1 MALKGYVKS
10 SNNGDKL
17 ATGDHLN
24 VPFYIQPLEL
34 FTGLKTKFDE
44 EGTEVVLRAHAYNLN
59 TDEVYANIVLFNG
72 ALVDGLG
79 RYVGDETVV
88 RFVDVQN
95 KAKTGTYR
103 AVAEGTTDDFAVAE
117 KKLETIQAA
126 IAARVAELDSNAAVA
141 DGPAQDSGQASAVK
155 AAFKRN

>member
-17 ATGDHLN
+17 ATGDNLN
-24 VPFYIQPLEL
+24 VPFFIQPLEL

-44 EGTEVVLRAHAYNLN
+44 NGENVVLRAHAYNLSTN
-59 TDEVYANIVLFNG
+59 EVYANIVLFND

-88 RFVDVQN
+88 RFIDVAN

-103 AVAEGTTDDFAVAE
+103 AVAEGSAEDFALAE
-117 KKLETIQAA
+117 KNYTEIHAA
-126 IAARVAELDSNAAVA
+126 IVARVAELDAEATVPSDA
-141 DGPAQDSGQASAVK
+141 PAQDAGQKAAVK
-155 AAFKRN
+155 GAFKR

>member
-17 ATGDHLN
+17 STGDNLN

-44 EGTEVVLRAHAYNLN
+44 EGVKLVLRAHAYNLE
-59 TDEVYANIVLFNG
+59 TDEVFANIVLFND

-79 RYVGDETVV
+79 RYVGDETVI
-88 RFVDVQN
+88 RFADVQN
-95 KAKTGTYR
+95 KARTGTYR
-103 AVAEGTTDDFAVAE
+103 AVVEGTSDDFALAE
-117 KKLETIQAA
+117 KKLAKIQEA
-126 IAARVAELDSNAAVA
+126 ITARVAELDSDAVV
-141 DGPAQDSGQASAVK
+141 DSPAQDNSQAAAVK
-155 AAFKRN
+155 KAFSR